1 MSPLLSRWLWFW
13 LLSFHT
19 LLGAVVDGL
28 QAWGNAVSRG
38 CCRRSA
44 SVAAGADG
52 GEECGYK
59 STTKITFVSSN
70 AKKIR
75 EVQAILGD
83 SFPWELSVRNFDL
96 VEPQATPIEVSQ
108 FKCRQAAELLGS
120 EGGAV
125 IVEVRLAMGEGE
137 GGKGARR
144 RPFRNLVN

>member
-13 LLSFHT
+13 LLSLHT
-19 LLGAVVDGL
+19 LLGAVDGL

-38 CCRRSA
+38 RRRGA

-125 IVEVRLAMGEGE
+125 IVEVRLAMGEG
-137 GGKGARR
+137 GGAMGARC
-144 RPFRNLVN
+144 RPFRNPVN